1 MDKIAFVVDSTADFP
16 LGWKPPLDL
25 YKLPLRVIIDGK
37 EYRDGVDIDADKLCS
52 LMKEHHSVST
62 SLPSA
67 EDIIKLFE
75 EIKNKY
81 DQIFVVTLS
90 QKLSG
95 TYNAIRMVIENF
107 NLRNFLLFDSKAV
120 SGKIFYIVARLMK
133 DVLNG
138 KRISQ
143 QNVIDYGRE
152 CEMFFLLESLE
163 YLKKGGRIGKLS
175 LFLGKLLHLKP
186 VLKINREGEVSKASL
201 GMSQE
206 DAIAKLVNMV
216 ASFVEKVPNYVLYG
230 GYGAIHMKEKVEQI
244 LAKFKRC
251 DGIARVSATVLA
263 HTGPEVLGVLVG
275 NAF

>member
-1 MDKIAFVVDSTADFP
+1 MDRIAFVVDSTADFP

-25 YKLPLRVIIDGK
+25 YRLPLRVVVDGK

-52 LMKEHHSVST
+52 LMKEHRSVST
-62 SLPSA
+62 SLPST
-67 EDIIKLFE
+67 EDITKLFE
-75 EIKNKY
+75 EIKNKHE
-81 DQIFVVTLS
+81 QIFVVTLS

-143 QNVIDYGRE
+143 QKVIDYGRE

-163 YLKKGGRIGKLS
+163 HLKKGGRIGKLS

-216 ASFVEKVPNYVLYG
+216 ASFVQKCPDYLLYG
-230 GYGAIHMKEKVEQI
+230 GYGAIYMKEKLEQI
-244 LAKFKRC
+244 LSKFNRC
-251 DGIARVSATVLA
+251 DGIARVGPTVLA

-275 NAF
+275 KAF

>member
-1 MDKIAFVVDSTADFP
+1 MDKTAFVVDSTADFP
-16 LGWKPPLDL
+16 TDWKPPLDL
-25 YKLPLRVIIDGK
+25 YRLPLRVIVDGK
-37 EYRDGVDIDADKLCS
+37 EFRDGVDIDVDKLCS
-52 LMKEHHSVST
+52 LMKEHHNIST
-62 SLPSA
+62 SLPSM

-75 EIKNKY
+75 DIKSKY
-81 DQIFVVTLS
+81 QQIFVVTLS

-95 TYNAIRMVIENF
+95 TYNAVKMVIENF
-107 NLRNFLLFDSKAV
+107 GLRNFLLFDSKAV
-120 SGKIFYIVARLMK
+120 SGKIFYIVARLMR

-143 QNVIDYGRE
+143 QNVIEYGRD
-152 CEMFFLLESLE
+152 CEMLFLLESLE

-201 GMSQE
+201 AMSQE

-216 ASFVEKVPNYVLYG
+216 TSFVEKVPNYVLYG
-230 GYGAIHMKEKVEQI
+230 GYGAIHMKEKLEQI
-244 LAKFKRC
+244 LSKFNRC
-251 DGIARVSATVLA
+251 DGIARVGATVLA

-275 NAF
+275 KAF